1 MRFAQAGLC
10 LPTNMVSRD
19 FLILFIVVVEIAV
32 RINTRYYTN
41 GH

>member
-1 MRFAQAGLC
+1 MRFAQAELC

-19 FLILFIVVVEIAV
+19 FLIAVVEIAV

>member
-19 FLILFIVVVEIAV
+19 FLILFIVVVKIAV
-32 RINTRYYTN
+32 RINTRYYTT

>member
-19 FLILFIVVVEIAV
+19 FLILFIVVVKIAV
-32 RINTRYYTN
+32 RSYTRYYTT

>member
-19 FLILFIVVVEIAV
+19 FLMLFSSSGITE